1 MLIVSDADDQH
12 RGYSGEVSSDV
23 QDDQQA
29 ESGTNPELVKRLGY
43 LLKHAQLRLFELT
56 TAALEPF
63 GLDGRQL
70 AVLVVLGS
78 GEPASQQEAA
88 RRLGIDRTTMVAF
101 VDTLERKGFVQRR
114 PHAQDRRKNVVE
126 LTKTGRDTLRRAS
139 KASDAAEQQFLAPL
153 SAPLA
158 RQLREALTT
167 LVAAR

>member
-1 MLIVSDADDQH
+1 M
-12 RGYSGEVSSDV
+12 SSDV
-23 QDDQQA
+23 RDDQQA
-29 ESGTNPELVKRLGY
+29 EPEKSPELVERLGY

-78 GEPASQQEAA
+78 GEPASQQDAA
-88 RRLGIDRTTMVAF
+88 QQLGIDRTTMVAF
-101 VDTLERKGFVQRR
+101 VDALERKGLVWRR

-126 LTKTGRDTLRRAS
+126 LTETGRDTLDRAR

-158 RQLREALTT
+158 RQLRQALTT
-167 LVAAR
+167 LVIAR